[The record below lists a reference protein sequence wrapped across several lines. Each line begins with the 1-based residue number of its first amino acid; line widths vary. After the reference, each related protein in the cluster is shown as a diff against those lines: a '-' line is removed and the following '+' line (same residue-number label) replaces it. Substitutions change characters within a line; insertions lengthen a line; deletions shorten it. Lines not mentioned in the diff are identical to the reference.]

1 MSVMAETPAGMLLR
15 EREEARALLAEGY
28 AQDWIEQS
36 ELDRRLERVEDART
50 IDELRA
56 LTVDVRPVA
65 TTTALVPVAEAERIP
80 VLFGSVERRGAWQV
94 APRTRVTVTFGDAVL
109 DLREAVLPAGVTE
122 LELEVKVTFGN
133 LEVIVPPGWQIDN
146 RCRVILAAA
155 EQDPGGGPGRER
167 PVLRLTGRIVLGSLV
182 VKERLPGERGRDAK
196 RRQRDQR
203 KALREPP
210 IRSLPAREDS
220 EA

>member
-1 MSVMAETPAGMLLR
+1 MAESPAGMLLR

-28 AQDWIEQS
+28 AQDWIDQA
-36 ELDRRLERVEDART
+36 ELDRRLEQVEYART

-65 TTTALVPVAEAERIP
+65 MTALVPVTQAERIP

-94 APRTRVTVTFGDAVL
+94 APRTQVRVTCGDVVL
-109 DLREAVLPAGVTE
+109 DLREAALPAGITE
-122 LELEVKVTFGN
+122 LELEVKVVFGN

-146 RCRVILAAA
+146 RCRAILAAV
-155 EQDPGGGPGRER
+155 EQDPGGAPGRQ
-167 PVLRLTGRIVLGSLV
+167 PTVLRLTGRV
-182 VKERLPGERGRDAK
+182 VFGNLSIRERLPGESGREAN
-196 RRQRDQR
+196 RRQRKQQH
-203 KALREPP
+203 ALHERAT
-210 IRSLPAREDS
+210 RALSAGEDT